1 MTPILKVLT
10 NYCDQYVDD
19 VRLQEK
25 ASANKPVYAW
35 TMWNYLL
42 PQMALFTLPANMP
55 EFLFGTETD
64 PKLVEPK
71 FDSYRYVAEEEQTNT
86 FSVALGDAFKGYE
99 LFGATL
105 NIAKDGRLYSSQP
118 LSNASYDAENGTV
131 TVTATVDN
139 AIPQG
144 AVIDFSFYTDGYFV
158 NNLSPQVMSRLGICF
173 EYGWTLR
180 FENDW
185 LSNVSKVEDNSFYEQ
200 NRANRMKAGDS
211 RLVRIKTDLAE
222 AMRRLEQTTYYR
234 DRIKTPPR
242 I

>member
-10 NYCDQYVDD
+10 QYCDQYVDD

-42 PQMALFTLPANMP
+42 PQMALFTLPATMP
-55 EFLFGTETD
+55 EYLFGTESD

-71 FDSYRYVAEEEQTNT
+71 FDGYRYTVDAEQTSA
-86 FSVALGDAFKGYE
+86 FSISLGVQFQGYE

-105 NIAKDGRLYSSQP
+105 NIAKNGQLYSSQP
-118 LSNASYDAENGTV
+118 LSNASYDADNGTV
-131 TVTATVDN
+131 TITATADN
-139 AIPQG
+139 PIPQG

-158 NNLSPQVMSRLGICF
+158 NDLSPQVMSILGICF

-200 NRANRMKAGDS
+200 NRANRLKAGDA
-211 RLVRIKTDLAE
+211 RLSRIKTDLAE
-222 AMRRLEQTTYYR
+222 AMRRLEQNVYYR
-234 DRIKTPPR
+234 DRISVSPR